1 MLSYSVVSDSLWPWT
16 VACQAPLLMRLLF
29 FYPGK
34 NTGVGCHFLLLGI
47 LLTQGLSPVSP
58 ALQMASLP
66 AEPLGKSYDPECL
79 VNISISINSAE
90 SGVHFYP
97 VSTPTYILQVSANI
111 N

>member
-1 MLSYSVVSDSLWPWT
+1 MLSHSIVSLCGPMNCSLPGSS
-16 VACQAPLLMRLLF
+16 AHEIF
-29 FYPGK
+29 FFSPGK
-34 NTGVGCHFLLLGI
+34 KIGVGCHFLLPGI
-47 LLTQGLSPVSP
+47 FLTQGLSPVSP

-90 SGVHFYP
+90 SGVQFYP
-97 VSTPTYILQVSANI
+97 VSTPTHILQVSANI

>member
-1 MLSYSVVSDSLWPWT
+1 MKVCRRLVANLCLTLGTLWT
-16 VACQAPLLMRLLF
+16 VARQAPLWDF
-29 FYPGK
+29 PGK
-34 NTGVGCHFLLLGI
+34 KIGVGCHFLLPGI
-47 LLTQGLSPVSP
+47 FLTQGLSPVSP

-90 SGVHFYP
+90 SGVQFYP
-97 VSTPTYILQVSANI
+97 VSTPTHILQVSANI